1 MFSTK
6 RVLAVFAAAGLAFMP
21 LQAEQMK
28 CGGGKCGAPA
38 QAMKSPAGC
47 ACPQQ
52 CSHTD
57 CAHKKDP
64 SKPCDCNVSVKS
76 PMKCGSA
83 MKCGA
88 GKCGCS

>member
-1 MFSTK
+1 MKK
-6 RVLAVFAAAGLAFMP
+6 RVLAIIAVFGLAFLP

-28 CGGGKCGAPA
+28 CGSGKCGMASKE
-38 QAMKSPAGC
+38 MKAPAGC

-52 CSHTD
+52 CDHTD

-64 SKPCDCNVSVKS
+64 AKPCDCNATAIK
-76 PMKCGSA
+76 GQ

-88 GKCGCS
+88 GKCGGK